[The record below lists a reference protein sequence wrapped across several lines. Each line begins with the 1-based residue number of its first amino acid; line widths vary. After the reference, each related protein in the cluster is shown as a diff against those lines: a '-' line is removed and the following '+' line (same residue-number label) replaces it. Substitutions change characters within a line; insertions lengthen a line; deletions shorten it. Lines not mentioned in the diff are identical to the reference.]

1 MKRHQ
6 QILAALLVLQIALA
20 VFVFW
25 PESATGGAAEP
36 IFPDLATEEI
46 VYLSIADD
54 QGHSIKLR
62 REGEDW
68 VLPEA
73 DNYPAQ
79 ATAIEPVLEAI
90 AGLDT
95 GTLVARTP
103 ASHDRLKVAE
113 DNFVRRIIFER
124 EDGSGKILYLGTSPR
139 YAATHARVD
148 GQDETYLTDGL
159 STWEVT
165 AQANTWIDASYFTV
179 ARDALVE
186 VTVENAHGTFTF
198 VREEAG
204 EEGVP
209 PQWTMEGLGDD
220 ETLSTSAVNNLIA
233 RASSMNMLRPLG
245 TTEEP
250 DYGMDNPTAVV
261 TVTTADETFTLTVG
275 GQSEADDSYAV
286 KSSTSTYY
294 VAVSDFNVQPFV
306 ENAREDF
313 LEQEPP
319 PTPEAN

>member
-6 QILAALLVLQIALA
+6 QILAALLVIQIALA

-25 PESATGGAAEP
+25 PDSATGGEAEP
-36 IFPDLATEEI
+36 IFPDLETEDI

-54 QGHSIKLR
+54 QGYRIVLSK
-62 REGEDW
+62 EGGEW

-73 DNYPAQ
+73 GNYPAQ

-165 AQANTWIDASYFTV
+165 AQANTWIDAAYFSV
-179 ARDALVE
+179 GRDALVE
-186 VTVENAHGTFTF
+186 VTVENANGTFTF
-198 VREEAG
+198 VQEDAG
-204 EEGVP
+204 EENAA
-209 PQWTMEGLGDD
+209 PQWTMEGLGAD
-220 ETLSTSAVNNLIA
+220 ETLATSAVNNLIA
-233 RASSMNMLRPLG
+233 RATSMNMLRPLG
-245 TTEEP
+245 RTEEP
-250 DYGMDNPTAVV
+250 GYGMDNPTAVV
-261 TVTTADETFTLTVG
+261 TLTTADGTYTLTVG
-275 GQSEADDSYAV
+275 GQSEADDSYTV
-286 KSSTSTYY
+286 KASTSDYY
-294 VAVSDFNVQPFV
+294 VAVSDFNVRPFV

-313 LEQEPP
+313 LEQEPT
-319 PTPEAN
+319 PTP